1 MIWAQLMSYATTEVK
16 PTLNSRFWIETP
28 TPPPTQCALLWIF
41 NWFRKFD
48 EWFRNLLCFMM
59 VTAQAH
65 QTFKKDT
72 CKLVVF
78 IVCILVHVKEIL
90 ARQMTLPIR
99 FTKHLMIFYFI
110 LVWFVSKNTF
120 HDPKKLSYIK
130 IQTCQ

>member
-1 MIWAQLMSYATTEVK
+1 
-16 PTLNSRFWIETP
+16 
-28 TPPPTQCALLWIF
+28 
-41 NWFRKFD
+41 
-48 EWFRNLLCFMM
+48 MM

-110 LVWFVSKNTF
+110 LV
-120 HDPKKLSYIK
+120 
-130 IQTCQ
+130 